1 MRNPKGSPKDNQQNE
16 MTDTFRDAIK
26 GSIELVNQK
35 AEEVA
40 EGIKEN
46 VGGVIADILPHLSK
60 KTSEIDSQ
68 DNSSDNSSD
77 SSEDKE
83 VQTKEDGE
91 GTLFERRYW
100 VDIEDSPFTAV
111 DLMAYIKGN
120 INQFTA
126 SYLADFEK
134 SKGLDDNLKE
144 GDEFSI
150 KILGPWDGEVR
161 VTDVDECSFE
171 FITLEGHPEAGT
183 IRFRASDGIDNTK
196 SQIHFE
202 IRSLAKSRD
211 GLVAF
216 LSEGLGVGLLVQ
228 ERMWLTFCK
237 NVADFAHGRIMQEPQ
252 SSTVSREETWW
263 QSRTNGNN
271 E

>member
-1 MRNPKGSPKDNQQNE
+1 MRNPKDSPKDNQQDE

-68 DNSSDNSSD
+68 DNLSDN
-77 SSEDKE
+77 SEDKE

-111 DLMAYIKGN
+111 DLMAYVKGN

-237 NVADFAHGRIMQEPQ
+237 NVADFAHGRIIQEPQ